1 MQSVGECNGMAI
13 GLSVVAEAGWLLQTL
28 KIKKPKLSFKS
39 NLCIEEKLLEIGFN

>member
-28 KIKKPKLSFKS
+28 KLSSKS
-39 NLCIEEKLLEIGFN
+39 NLCIKEKLLEIGFN